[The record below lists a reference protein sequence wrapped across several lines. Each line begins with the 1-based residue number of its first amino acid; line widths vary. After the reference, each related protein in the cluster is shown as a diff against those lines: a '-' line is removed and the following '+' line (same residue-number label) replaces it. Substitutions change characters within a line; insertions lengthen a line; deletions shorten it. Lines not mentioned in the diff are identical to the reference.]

1 MNEFIIISDGGS
13 INNGDPNSLGYG
25 SFIAMI
31 PTAKNPEVH
40 SETFGDGITN
50 NQAEYLALISALK
63 HLHNALSAISMDMSD
78 VHVTIKV
85 DSQLLVGQLMKGWA
99 VKAPDLVVLHAEA
112 KNLIMRFGKVSF
124 EQISGAEMKK
134 VLGH

>member
-1 MNEFIIISDGGS
+1 
-13 INNGDPNSLGYG
+13 
-25 SFIAMI
+25 
-31 PTAKNPEVH
+31 
-40 SETFGDGITN
+40 
-50 NQAEYLALISALK
+50 
-63 HLHNALSAISMDMSD
+63 MDMSD